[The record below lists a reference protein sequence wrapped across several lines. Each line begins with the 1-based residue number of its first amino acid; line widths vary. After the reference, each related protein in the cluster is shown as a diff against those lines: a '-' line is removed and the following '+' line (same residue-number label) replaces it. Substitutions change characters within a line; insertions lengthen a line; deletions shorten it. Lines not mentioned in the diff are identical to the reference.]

1 MVTKAGLTVFVNYEL
16 SLRRA
21 MTIWKIFVSHGNLFN
36 KSNMIKGRY
45 IISLIKTNNYLL
57 RRGRRK
63 IELFHLVTGFTSEP
77 TNQKK

>member
-1 MVTKAGLTVFVNYEL
+1 
-16 SLRRA
+16 
-21 MTIWKIFVSHGNLFN
+21 
-36 KSNMIKGRY
+36 MIKGRY